1 MVAASFV
8 AGRKMKVGDIVR
20 QSRRLFE
27 VVGSSR
33 VVNINKSL
41 GIVISIDDTS
51 HNWPKKREEWKS
63 VFGRRVTI
71 LMSSGKTMCVAE
83 NSLEV
88 IDE

>member
-1 MVAASFV
+1 
-8 AGRKMKVGDIVR
+8 MKVGDIVR

-27 VVGSSR
+27 VAGSSR

-41 GIVISIDDTS
+41 GIVIEIDDNS

-71 LMSSGKTMCVAE
+71 LMSNGKTMCVAE
-83 NSLEV
+83 NALEV
-88 IDE
+88 IDD

>member
-1 MVAASFV
+1 
-8 AGRKMKVGDIVR
+8 MKVGDIVR
-20 QSRRLFE
+20 QSSRLFD

-41 GIVISIDDTS
+41 GIVISIDDNS

-71 LMSSGKTMCVAE
+71 MMSNGKTMCVAE
-83 NSLEV
+83 NALEV